1 MHNYSSDI
9 TREQFEMIREE
20 LESAKKKTRSRK
32 VDLYDVF
39 CAVMYIIKGGI
50 QWRMLP
56 SDFPDW
62 KLVYYYFTVWSKE
75 DENGINILDKVLKK
89 IVQIIRNN
97 DLRKSKMSL
106 GIIDSQSIKNIN
118 IPEEKGY
125 DGNKKILG
133 IKRHI
138 IVDTM
143 GLPHAIMITTANTGD
158 RDGAIKMVMSNLEN
172 LSNVKKFLVDGG
184 YIGDKFSDTIKEI
197 CGAEVEVIKRGETH
211 KFIVLPKRWIVERTF
226 GWINHYRRLWK
237 NCERFLKTSYSM
249 LVLSFISIFI
259 KRF

>member
-1 MHNYSSDI
+1 
-9 TREQFEMIREE
+9 
-20 LESAKKKTRSRK
+20 
-32 VDLYDVF
+32 
-39 CAVMYIIKGGI
+39 
-50 QWRMLP
+50 
-56 SDFPDW
+56 
-62 KLVYYYFTVWSKE
+62 
-75 DENGINILDKVLKK
+75 
-89 IVQIIRNN
+89 
-97 DLRKSKMSL
+97 MSL

-118 IPEEKGY
+118 IPAEKGY

-158 RDGAIKMVMSNLEN
+158 RDGAIKMVLSNLEN

-184 YIGDKFSDTIKEI
+184 YTGDKFSDTIKEI

>member
-1 MHNYSSDI
+1 
-9 TREQFEMIREE
+9 
-20 LESAKKKTRSRK
+20 
-32 VDLYDVF
+32 
-39 CAVMYIIKGGI
+39 
-50 QWRMLP
+50 
-56 SDFPDW
+56 
-62 KLVYYYFTVWSKE
+62 
-75 DENGINILDKVLKK
+75 
-89 IVQIIRNN
+89 
-97 DLRKSKMSL
+97 MSL

-158 RDGAIKMVMSNLEN
+158 RDGAIKMVLSNLEN